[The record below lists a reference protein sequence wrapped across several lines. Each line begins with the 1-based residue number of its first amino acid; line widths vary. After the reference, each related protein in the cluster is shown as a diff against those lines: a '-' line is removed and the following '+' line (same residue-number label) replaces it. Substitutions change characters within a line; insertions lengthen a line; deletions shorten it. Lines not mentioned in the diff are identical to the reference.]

1 MFMNVHN
8 IRSIV
13 WRTSNDTYAP
23 IHVCIYVYEQ
33 WNIQETNVALRG
45 LKLAA
50 ASSAGKNDRQ
60 TM

>member
-1 MFMNVHN
+1 MSTTSGQLSGVHQTTPMHPYMY
-8 IRSIV
+8 V
-13 WRTSNDTYAP
+13 
-23 IHVCIYVYEQ
+23 YVYEQ